1 MALGSPR
8 VRVGLLHRHLLRPGL
23 LREARQQEA
32 RELHELA
39 LEIREPAVFFGRG
52 QPLEWHLWLAMSFF
66 LEYTHNVSL
75 Y

>member
-1 MALGSPR
+1 MALGSPH

-23 LREARQQEA
+23 LREARQHVVAVQKA

-52 QPLEWHLWLAMSFF
+52 QPLEWHLWLAMS
-66 LEYTHNVSL
+66 LQQKAL
-75 Y
+75 